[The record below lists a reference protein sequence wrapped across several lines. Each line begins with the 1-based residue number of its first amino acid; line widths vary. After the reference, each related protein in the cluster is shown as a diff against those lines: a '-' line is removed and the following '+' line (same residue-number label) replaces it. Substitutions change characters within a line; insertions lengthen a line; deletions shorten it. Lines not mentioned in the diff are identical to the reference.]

1 MASDLKW
8 RTGFAWGSGVLL
20 TASGLGAALL
30 GGWPRV
36 LLACV
41 AALVAFFM
49 FAQYRKWNKPGWHS
63 VHFRAML
70 AYANAAGAELAR
82 SRAAGSAFDRPAAC
96 RTLALMIC
104 GAGKA
109 PNVDAMIAAL
119 QIEQGNYLASLLRRH
134 ASELFPSAEDDRIQR
149 FLGAMAQV
157 EFGPQLVICS
167 VVENSFGRLEAA
179 RYALAL
185 VTKEAH

>member
-8 RTGFAWGSGVLL
+8 RTGFDWGSVVLL
-20 TASGLGAALL
+20 TASVLGAGLL
-30 GGWPRV
+30 PGWPRV
-36 LLACV
+36 LLASV
-41 AALVAFFM
+41 ATLAALFM
-49 FAQYRKWNKPGWHS
+49 LAQYRKWNGSGWHS

-82 SRAAGSAFDRPAAC
+82 SRADGNAFDRAVAC
-96 RTLALMIC
+96 RKLALMMC
-104 GAGKA
+104 DADKT
-109 PNVDAMIAAL
+109 PNVDAMISAL

-134 ASELFPSAEDDRIQR
+134 ANDLLPSADDDQIQR
-149 FLGAMAQV
+149 FLATVAQV
-157 EFGPQLVICS
+157 EFGPQLVICN
-167 VVENSFGRLEAA
+167 VVENSFGSLEAA